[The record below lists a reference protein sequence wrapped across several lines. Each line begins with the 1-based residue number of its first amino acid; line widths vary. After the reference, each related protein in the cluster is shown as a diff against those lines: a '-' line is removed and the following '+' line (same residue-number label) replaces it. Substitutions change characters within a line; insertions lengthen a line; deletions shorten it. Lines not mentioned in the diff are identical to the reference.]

1 MEFLLFLVFYVLTY
15 SFLCLASYYYKL
27 FSSPDRESFE
37 RAEILDLA
45 RIIPKQIVSVFEA
58 NGNLQYG
65 IIVFFGM
72 SLFSFLWVLLGG
84 LFGTAHHMDEFPAY
98 FFHSFVLPLIIAFGM
113 PFLKNTLSEA
123 FGKTHIV
130 SKIFSQEL
138 PALAGASVTLVA
150 SSLASYGT
158 YHEMLFIIIFI
169 NILIISGLFIFKNK
183 QIQSSYQYNYEE
195 EDLYSS
201 DTDLD
206 FHEESKY

>member
-1 MEFLLFLVFYVLTY
+1 MEFLLFVLFYILTY
-15 SFLCLASYYYKL
+15 CFLSLGSYYYKL
-27 FSSPDRESFE
+27 FSNSDRDSFE

-65 IIVFFGM
+65 IIVFFGI
-72 SLFSFLWVLLGG
+72 SLVSFLWILLGG
-84 LFGTAHHMDEFPAY
+84 LFGTAHYMDEFPAY

-138 PALAGASVTLVA
+138 PALAGSSVTLIA

-158 YHEMLFIIIFI
+158 YHEMFFIIIFI
-169 NILIISGLFIFKNK
+169 NILIISTLFVFKSK
-183 QIQSSYQYNYEE
+183 QIQTNYQYNYEE

-201 DTDLD
+201 NID
-206 FHEESKY
+206 FDEESKY